1 MAGVNPRMCQVAGEV
16 ADGFHIHPMHSTDYL
31 RNVVRPAINKGAKMA
46 GKSVTDLDLHASVF
60 TILGETE
67 AERNASAA
75 QIRAQIAFYAS
86 TPSYRVLLRH
96 HGFENLGKKLS
107 AMARIGEIEEMGAS
121 VPDALMA
128 EVSISSDFGSLGPAL
143 KARYDG
149 LVQRIATYYPIPD
162 DDPIEK
168 WAAMVKS
175 FSAA

>member
-1 MAGVNPRMCQVAGEV
+1 
-16 ADGFHIHPMHSTDYL
+16 
-31 RNVVRPAINKGAKMA
+31 MA

-60 TILGETE
+60 TVLGETE
-67 AERNASAA
+67 AERNAAAA

-86 TPSYRVLLRH
+86 TPSYRVLLHH
-96 HGFENLGKKLS
+96 HGFEGLGKKLS
-107 AMARIGEIEEMGAS
+107 AMARVGEIEEMAAR

-168 WAAMVKS
+168 WATMVKS
-175 FSAA
+175 FAAT